1 MLEALILG
9 IVQGITEFLP
19 ISSTAHLILLP
30 WFFKWGGDLNTLTF
44 ALALH
49 AGTLFSLVICFWRDW
64 VEMLTSKRRLFY
76 LIIIASIPAGV
87 SGLIFHDAIESSL
100 RSPYIISIALV
111 VIGIVMLLSEKMN
124 KKRGID
130 NRGIDKLNIYD
141 AILIGFSQA
150 VALIPG
156 VSRSGITISA
166 GLLRGLDRSSSARF
180 SFLLSTPVIG
190 GATLLHAKKM
200 LTTGTEHYNLDLF
213 MAGFAAS
220 AITGFLAIK
229 FLMSF
234 FKKYSLNVF
243 VYYRFFLA
251 AVILSGLWLK
261 I

>member
-1 MLEALILG
+1 MIEALILG

-19 ISSTAHLILLP
+19 VSSTAHLILLP
-30 WFFKWGGDLNTLTF
+30 WFFKWGGDLDTLTF

-49 AGTLFSLVICFWRDW
+49 AGTLLALVICFWRDW
-64 VEMLTSKRRLFY
+64 IDMLTNRRRLFS

-87 SGLIFHDAIESSL
+87 AGLLFHDFIESSL
-100 RSPYIISIALV
+100 RSPYIICIALV
-111 VIGIVMLLSEKMN
+111 VIGVVMLLSEKMN
-124 KKRGID
+124 K
-130 NRGIDKLNIYD
+130 NRDIDKLNVCD
-141 AILIGFSQA
+141 AIVIGLSQA

-166 GLLRGLDRSSSARF
+166 GLFRGLDRSSSARF

-200 LTTGTEHYNLDLF
+200 VTTGAAHYNLELF

-234 FKKYSLNVF
+234 FKKYSLNAF

>member
-1 MLEALILG
+1 MIEALILG

-19 ISSTAHLILLP
+19 VSSTAHLILLP
-30 WFFKWGGDLNTLTF
+30 WFFKWGGDLDTLTF

-49 AGTLFSLVICFWRDW
+49 AGTLLALVICFWRDW
-64 VEMLTSKRRLFY
+64 IDMLTNRRRLFS

-87 SGLIFHDAIESSL
+87 AGLLFHDFIESSL
-100 RSPYIISIALV
+100 RSPYIICIALV
-111 VIGIVMLLSEKMN
+111 VIGVVMLLSEKMN
-124 KKRGID
+124 K
-130 NRGIDKLNIYD
+130 NRGIDKLNVCD
-141 AILIGFSQA
+141 AIVIGLSQA

-166 GLLRGLDRSSSARF
+166 GLFRGLDRSSSARF

-200 LTTGTEHYNLDLF
+200 VTTGAAHYNLELF

-234 FKKYSLNVF
+234 FKKYSLNAF